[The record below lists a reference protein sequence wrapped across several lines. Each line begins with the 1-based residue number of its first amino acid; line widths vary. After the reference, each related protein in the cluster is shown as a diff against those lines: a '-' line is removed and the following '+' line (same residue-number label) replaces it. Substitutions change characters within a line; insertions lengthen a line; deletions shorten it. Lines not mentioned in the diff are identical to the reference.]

1 MSLINDALKRATQA
15 RTPKAEA
22 TTEAPMRTAESHGSI
37 GLPTYFMPAI
47 LFVVTGACF
56 FVVRSWDAQRHA
68 SVSPQPVVIQ
78 AREVPEPAPTV
89 PTKTTAPTKPSP
101 VPAAEAAVNTEVPHP
116 IPDNRQFAV
125 EETPQAQPPPAEELF
140 RLQGIFYRP
149 SKPSAVVN
157 SQTVYI
163 GDTIANGRVKAI
175 TRESITLVVDG
186 QDKVLTLR

>member
-15 RTPKAEA
+15 RTPKPEG
-22 TTEAPMRTAESHGSI
+22 TTDAPMRTAESHGSI

-56 FVVRSWDAQRHA
+56 FVVRGWDAHRHA
-68 SVSPQPVVIQ
+68 GVSPQPVVIQ
-78 AREVPEPAPTV
+78 AREAEPAPTASTASAAS
-89 PTKTTAPTKPSP
+89 TKISP

-125 EETPQAQPPPAEELF
+125 EETQAPPPPAEELF

-149 SKPSAVVN
+149 SKPCAVVN

-163 GDTIANGRVKAI
+163 GDTVGNGKVRAI
-175 TRESITLVVDG
+175 TRESVTITVAG
-186 QDKVLTLR
+186 QDKVLVLR

>member
-15 RTPKAEA
+15 RTPKAEG

-68 SVSPQPVVIQ
+68 RVSPQPVVIQ
-78 AREVPEPAPTV
+78 AREVPQPAPTAPSA
-89 PTKTTAPTKPSP
+89 PTKTSP
-101 VPAAEAAVNTEVPHP
+101 VPAAEAAVNKEVPHP

-125 EETPQAQPPPAEELF
+125 EETPQAPPPPAEELF

-149 SKPSAVVN
+149 SKPAAVVN

-163 GDTIANGRVKAI
+163 GDTVGNGKVRAI
-175 TRESITLVVDG
+175 TRESVTITVAG
-186 QDKVLTLR
+186 QDKILVLH